1 MVRGEGGIATET
13 PNAVSANTDHQ
24 VLGRVHMDL
33 RGRDLELAESAA
45 LVEWAAVQMKGFP
58 GACWKGAAG
67 ASVADPTHVV
77 AAMGEP

>member
-45 LVEWAAVQMKGFP
+45 LVE
-58 GACWKGAAG
+58 
-67 ASVADPTHVV
+67 
-77 AAMGEP
+77 